1 MGTLMKKPTAE
12 PVRTVP
18 PPEKPFVLGL
28 PKARPRMLLCAFC
41 GMKTLSVVE
50 FTDHIRT
57 AHP

>member
-1 MGTLMKKPTAE
+1 MSKAKAE
-12 PVRTVP
+12 PVRTVE

-28 PKARPRMLLCAFC
+28 PKARPRMFLCAFC
-41 GMKTLSVVE
+41 GLKTLNVTE